1 MRAPRKIRYEIALT
15 SKSIDR
21 SSTVPTRPVLD
32 SDREALA
39 QLMLDA
45 YVGTIDYEGESI
57 VEARTEVDDWMNG
70 PSMKEHS
77 FVVGIDDHLVSAVLL
92 MIVDDEPFI
101 AIVMTHPE
109 HKAMGFGRAVTNRA
123 LSSLAEQGHKRVVFY
138 ITEGNTPSE
147 RMFASLGAVPVPS
160 VASD

>member
-1 MRAPRKIRYEIALT
+1 
-15 SKSIDR
+15 
-21 SSTVPTRPVLD
+21 
-32 SDREALA
+32 
-39 QLMLDA
+39 MLDA
-45 YVGTIDYEGESI
+45 YAGTIDYEGESI
-57 VEARTEVDDWMNG
+57 AEARAEVDDWMNG
-70 PSMKEHS
+70 PAMLEHS
-77 FVVGIDDHLVSAVLL
+77 FVVDVDDRLVSAVLL

-109 HKAMGFGRAVTNRA
+109 HKAMGLGRAVTDRA
-123 LSSLAEQGHKRVVFY
+123 LAGLADQGHKRVVFY